1 MADRARRGPGAAA
14 EAGRLR
20 ARLVEH
26 LRAGGMV
33 RTDAVAAAFSEV
45 PREQFVAGVLA
56 EQGLEAVYR
65 DEAHVIKK
73 DREGRPLSSSSQ
85 PGIMAQMLDRLDLR
99 LGHRVLEIGAGSGYN
114 AALMSRL
121 VGPSGRITSVDIDS
135 QIAGDARRALEAG
148 DFAARVVVGDGR
160 RGWSNDSPFDRII
173 VTASVGEVP
182 VAWLEQ
188 LVEGG
193 LLEFPLRVDSA
204 STALQVIPVL
214 RRAGGVLRTVAMGWG
229 GFMPVHGGGGGW
241 ELLPP
246 ALSAGRFG
254 GGGSGAAGGGACGG
268 LGAGEERRSLIQIDG
283 PGLARVS
290 DAGARTLLAEV
301 LRGAGS
307 PLVTGSTELGTGRP
321 PLVIVYVLL
330 RIPERRRVWVTTRE
344 RVGVGVL
351 DGGGRGLA
359 LLSVPNP
366 WLAARRREGV
376 PRVRAGRRVRWRLDA
391 YGAHGPALDELHG
404 LLSDWDALRRE
415 GRTDL
420 EITARPAG
428 ERLALLF
435 QWRRAGAEA

>member
-1 MADRARRGPGAAA
+1 MGERARRGDSAAA
-14 EAGRLR
+14 EARRLR
-20 ARLVEH
+20 AGLVEH
-26 LRAGGMV
+26 LRASEMV
-33 RTDAVAAAFSEV
+33 QTDAVAAAFSEV
-45 PREQFVAGVLA
+45 PRELFVAGVLA

-73 DREGRPLSSSSQ
+73 NLEGRPLSSSSQ

-99 LGHRVLEIGAGSGYN
+99 PGHRVLEIGAGSGYN

-121 VGPSGRITSVDIDS
+121 VGPAGQITSVDIDP

-148 DFAARVVVGDGR
+148 GFAVRVVVGDGR
-160 RGWSNDSPFDRII
+160 RGWPSDAPFDRII

-193 LLEFPLRVDSA
+193 WLEFPLRVDPA

-214 RRAGGVLRTVAMGWG
+214 RRAGGVLRTVAMTWG

-241 ELLPP
+241 DLLPP
-246 ALSAGRFG
+246 ALSAGRFDGG
-254 GGGSGAAGGGACGG
+254 GGGSAGG
-268 LGAGEERRSLIQIDG
+268 AGTGVDRRSLVRIDG
-283 PGLARVS
+283 PGVARVS

-307 PLVTGSTELGTGRP
+307 PVLTGSTELGTGRP
-321 PLVIVYVLL
+321 PLVIVYMLL
-330 RIPERRRVWVTTRE
+330 RIPERRRVWVTTRG

-351 DGGGRGLA
+351 DARGRGLA

-366 WLAARRREGV
+366 WLEGV

-391 YGAHGPALDELHG
+391 YGTYGPTLTELRG
-404 LLSDWDALRRE
+404 LLSDWDSLRRE

-420 EITARPAG
+420 QITAEPAG
-428 ERLALLF
+428 ERLALRF
-435 QWRRAGAEA
+435 QWRRAGAAA

>member
-1 MADRARRGPGAAA
+1 MADKARRGTGAAG
-14 EAGRLR
+14 EARRLR

-26 LRAGGMV
+26 LRAGGIV

-45 PREQFVAGVLA
+45 PRELFVAGVLA

-73 DREGRPLSSSSQ
+73 SLEGRPLSSSSQ

-99 LGHRVLEIGAGSGYN
+99 PGQRVLEIGAGSGYN

-121 VGPSGRITSVDIDS
+121 VGRSGRITSVDIDS

-148 DFAARVVVGDGR
+148 GFAARVVVGDGR
-160 RGWSNDSPFDRII
+160 RGWPNDAPFDRII
-173 VTASVGEVP
+173 VTASVDEVP
-182 VAWLEQ
+182 VAWFEQ

-193 LLEFPLRVDSA
+193 LLEFPLRFDPA
-204 STALQVIPVL
+204 STALQVIPVF
-214 RRAGGVLRTVAMGWG
+214 RRTGGELRTVAMSWG

-254 GGGSGAAGGGACGG
+254 GGVGGAVGG
-268 LGAGEERRSLIQIDG
+268 PGVGEQRRSLVQIDG
-283 PGLARVS
+283 PGVARMS
-290 DAGARTLLAEV
+290 DAGARSLLAEV
-301 LRGAGS
+301 LRGAGG
-307 PLVTGSTELGTGRP
+307 PLVGGSTELGTGRP

-330 RIPERRRVWVTTRE
+330 RIPERRRVWVTTPE

-351 DGGGRGLA
+351 DGRGRGLA

-391 YGAHGPALDELHG
+391 FGGHGPALDELRG

-420 EITARPAG
+420 EISARPAG
-428 ERLALLF
+428 ERLALGF
-435 QWRRAGAEA
+435 QWRRAGAKA

>member
-1 MADRARRGPGAAA
+1 M
-14 EAGRLR
+14 
-20 ARLVEH
+20 
-26 LRAGGMV
+26 
-33 RTDAVAAAFSEV
+33 AAAFSEV
-45 PREQFVAGVLA
+45 PRELFVAGVLA

-73 DREGRPLSSSSQ
+73 NLEGRPLSSSSQ

-99 LGHRVLEIGAGSGYN
+99 PGHRVLEIGAGSGYN

-121 VGPSGRITSVDIDS
+121 VGPSGQITSVDIDP

-148 DFAARVVVGDGR
+148 DFAVRVVVGDGR
-160 RGWSNDSPFDRII
+160 RGWPNHAPFDRII
-173 VTASVGEVP
+173 VTASAAELP
-182 VAWLEQ
+182 VAWLEE

-193 LLEFPLRVDSA
+193 LLEVPLRLDPA
-204 STALQVIPVL
+204 STALQVIPAL
-214 RRAGGVLRTVAMGWG
+214 RRTGGVLRSAAVTWG

-268 LGAGEERRSLIQIDG
+268 GVVGGPGAGEERRSLVQIDG

-290 DAGARTLLAEV
+290 DAGARTLLAEM
-301 LRGAGS
+301 LRSASS

-351 DGGGRGLA
+351 DARGRGLA

-366 WLAARRREGV
+366 WLAAGRREEV
-376 PRVRAGRRVRWRLDA
+376 PRVPAGRRVRWRLDA
-391 YGAHGPALDELHG
+391 YRTHGPALDELRG
-404 LLSDWDALRRE
+404 LLSDWDALQRE
-415 GRTDL
+415 GSTDL
-420 EITARPAG
+420 EITARAAG
-428 ERLALLF
+428 ERLALRF
-435 QWRRAGAEA
+435 QWRRAGAVA